1 MISPVWAICITI
13 SIHFLKYH
21 VLIACQGFTFVIID
35 LSLNRTTTLPARWYS
50 LHFTNEKTEIH
61 RWSVTCSR
69 PCSWEIVERA
79 SIWTQVGVALKLV
92 YPLPAWEPPTNW
104 RGGAFTSSRVH
115 FGHPKFF
122 SFLHTT
128 SNLLNL
134 VPWNIALPHGLFKA
148 PWISLVHRS
157 SEALLHSKSITAYA
171 VDIGTYSGIRQ
182 LCCRYPHFTDEE
194 LRPLRERLNTFPRW
208 HCR

>member
-13 SIHFLKYH
+13 SIHFLKYN

-35 LSLNRTTTLPARWYS
+35 LSLNRTITLPERWYS

-69 PCSWEIVERA
+69 PCSWEIVEK
-79 SIWTQVGVALKLV
+79 VFEPKLGWLWSL
-92 YPLPAWEPPTNW
+92 YILCLLGTLLQTG

-115 FGHPKFF
+115 FGHPKVF

-128 SNLLNL
+128 SDLLNL
-134 VPWNIALPHGLFKA
+134 VPWNIAFLHGLFRA

-157 SEALLHSKSITAYA
+157 SEAPLHSKSIRAHT
-171 VDIGTYSGIRQ
+171 VDIGTHSGIRQ
-182 LCCRYPHFTDEE
+182 LYCQYPHFTDEE
-194 LRPLRERLNTFPRW
+194 LRLLRERLNTLPRW